1 MTFDLGRSAKLAFA
15 ALTSVSMLA
24 ACGGSGSEATPA
36 ISGQGDVVSRG
47 GVQSGSQLLFHKV
60 SKEWSS
66 YYRVVDCRTG
76 AVGIHTSSSVSP
88 IISGSPAYFTPEG
101 TAAVAA
107 FCKASGWEP
116 GFVDAPASIEA
127 KALSGPRVIMNEIQT
142 PSGYS
147 NYVTGIDCDTGM
159 TWGGADSSPSVPVVS
174 VFPVGTTAAALDSLA
189 QACRAQGSTP
199 GFVPS
204 AQ

>member
-15 ALTSVSMLA
+15 ALTSLTMLA
-24 ACGGSGSEATPA
+24 ACSGSDSEATPA

-47 GVQSGSQLLFHKV
+47 GVQSGNQLLFHKV

-76 AVGIHTSSSVSP
+76 AVGIHTSSVSP

-107 FCKASGWEP
+107 FCKANGREP

-159 TWGGADSSPSVPVVS
+159 TWGGSGSPSVTVVS
-174 VFPVGTTAAALDSLA
+174 ALPVGTTAAALDSLA

>member
-15 ALTSVSMLA
+15 ALTSLTMLA
-24 ACGGSGSEATPA
+24 ACSGSGSEATPA

-47 GVQSGSQLLFHKV
+47 GVQSGNQLLFHKV
-60 SKEWSS
+60 SKERSS

-76 AVGIHTSSSVSP
+76 AIGIHTSSVSP
-88 IISGSPAYFTPEG
+88 LISGSPAYFTPEG

-107 FCKASGWEP
+107 FCKANGREP

-159 TWGGADSSPSVPVVS
+159 TWGSSPSGVTVVS
-174 VFPVGTTAAALDSLA
+174 ALPVGTTAAALDSLA